1 MTGHPRLPGL
11 TEEHLVRLEKNM
23 NKIEELSRRPME
35 VMAAGTSHVPV
46 PDGSNQV
53 FVRKSGNRMLCRNMA
68 EPRQI
73 DRATD
78 RIPGRQVSTRDFC
91 DSNNPG

>member
-1 MTGHPRLPGL
+1 M

-23 NKIEELSRRPME
+23 DKIEELSRRPME

-53 FVRKSGNRMLCRNMA
+53 FVRKSGNRMLYRNMA
-68 EPRQI
+68 EPRQFDQAI
-73 DRATD
+73 D
-78 RIPGRQVSTRDFC
+78 RIPGRQVSTGDFH
-91 DSNNPG
+91 DSDHPGQVRHAGFS